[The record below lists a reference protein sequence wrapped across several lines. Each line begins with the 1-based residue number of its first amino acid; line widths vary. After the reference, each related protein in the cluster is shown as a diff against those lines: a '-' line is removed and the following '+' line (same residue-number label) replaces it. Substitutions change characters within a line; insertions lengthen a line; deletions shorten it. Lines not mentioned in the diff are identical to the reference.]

1 MKPDASRLWT
11 LCSVGTI
18 RLQWWWQKI
27 NNGSEMKKILLVL
40 ALSLCGCG
48 SDGGQSA
55 GSGSGSGEE
64 VVPEPVSVVGSYG
77 LSADSA
83 PVNANESVKIIVF
96 PDLRFFLVESIKS
109 ENSTDQLPA
118 RLDVY
123 HGSLSGAQSFSSRF
137 IRYFEMDDGEEGVG
151 SLSPVDETENA
162 ESVQIMLNTGI
173 LFPGSYAGPPAEDG
187 SITGYRVSSHML
199 SSYAITRNVSEEFG
213 LSLTGLSGSYDGV
226 LKSSQG
232 SMDVT
237 LSIGND
243 GNIELS
249 GLEDGCSLTGTTS
262 FASGALPVELAFVGS
277 GCLMFPAQSMNG
289 ILLND
294 NGYLMIIAFDGTG
307 RFPVYFGSSL
317 Q

>member
-1 MKPDASRLWT
+1 
-11 LCSVGTI
+11 
-18 RLQWWWQKI
+18 
-27 NNGSEMKKILLVL
+27 MKKILLVL

-48 SDGGQSA
+48 GGSDSGQSA

-77 LSADSA
+77 LTADSA
-83 PVNANESVKIIVF
+83 PVNANESLKIVVF
-96 PDLRFFLVESIKS
+96 PDLKFFLVDSTKS
-109 ENSTDQLPA
+109 ANTTDQLPA

-123 HGSLSGAQSFSSRF
+123 HGSLSGAESFSSKF

-151 SLSPVDETENA
+151 SLSPVPVDETENT
-162 ESVQIMLNTGI
+162 ESVQIMLNAGI
-173 LFPGSYAGPPAEDG
+173 LVPGSYAGPPAEDG
-187 SITGYRVSSHML
+187 SITGYRVSRQML
-199 SSYAITRNVSEEFG
+199 STYAIARNVSEEFG

-237 LSIGND
+237 LSIDND

-249 GLEDGCSLTGTTS
+249 GLEDGCSMTGTTS

-277 GCLMFPAQSMNG
+277 GCLMFPAQSMTG
-289 ILLND
+289 LLLND
-294 NGYLMIIAFDGTG
+294 NGYLMLIAFDGTG
-307 RFPVYFGSSL
+307 RYPVYFGSSL